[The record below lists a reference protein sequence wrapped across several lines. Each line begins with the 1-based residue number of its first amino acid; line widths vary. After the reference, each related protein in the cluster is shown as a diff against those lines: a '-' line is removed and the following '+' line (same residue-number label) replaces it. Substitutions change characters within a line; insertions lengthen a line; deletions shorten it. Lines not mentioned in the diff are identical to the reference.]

1 MKIALSMQT
10 EKRKAETYNILFLG
24 LLVYTIIFYSQIGA
38 RFPLLGHLR
47 IELLVGSIMLIL
59 ITFEFLRGQINL
71 NENSLNILACAFLLV
86 TAITIPLAHYKTYA
100 YQSFI
105 SFFKVFTVYLMIITG
120 ITSEKKFKIFV
131 SIYLAMTC
139 LLFVEPFLLSLQGK
153 GFIYNNHMWR
163 LSGVTGYFKHP
174 NSLGAITS
182 SAFPFFYYLM
192 LQQKSILKKLPFLLL
207 IAIGL
212 RVIMLTQSRTAFI
225 GVITFA
231 SCIWFQ
237 SKKKLL
243 LFVIFI
249 ICAAILWQ
257 LSPEETKA
265 RFLTLRMSGQ
275 IVTSEDS
282 SQFTDESDN
291 RARYGSMVARWS
303 LIKRS
308 LAIFLEHPILGVGI
322 GNYVVESYRKYNAW
336 FPSHNLYTQTLAE
349 LGIIGFVLFILI
361 VVMIIR
367 NLKEAKLILK
377 KLNLENSYL
386 DSMASALI
394 AFLIMR
400 LVVGLFG
407 HDLYNNY
414 WWVAGG
420 LSMVILRVARN
431 RLAEHSKM

>member
-1 MKIALSMQT
+1 MKVALDMQT
-10 EKRKAETYNILFLG
+10 KKQKSDTYDIFFLG
-24 LLVYTIIFYSQIGA
+24 LLAYTIIFYSQIGA

-192 LQQKSILKKLPFLLL
+192 LQQKSFLKKLPFLVL

-212 RVIMLTQSRTAFI
+212 RVIMLTQSRTAFV

-231 SCIWFQ
+231 LCIWFQ

-249 ICAAILWQ
+249 ICTAILWQ

-265 RFLTLRMSGQ
+265 RFLTLRQSRDVVMSNN
-275 IVTSEDS
+275 IEDPDS
-282 SQFTDESDN
+282 IAQ
-291 RARYGSMVARWS
+291 YGSMAARWR

-308 LAIFLEHPILGVGI
+308 LQIFSEHPILGVGI
-322 GNYVVESYRKYNAW
+322 GNFVVESYRKYNVW
-336 FPSHNLYTQTLAE
+336 FPTHNLYTQALAE
-349 LGIIGFVLFILI
+349 LGVIGFVLFILI

-431 RLAEHSKM
+431 KLGEHVRMEL